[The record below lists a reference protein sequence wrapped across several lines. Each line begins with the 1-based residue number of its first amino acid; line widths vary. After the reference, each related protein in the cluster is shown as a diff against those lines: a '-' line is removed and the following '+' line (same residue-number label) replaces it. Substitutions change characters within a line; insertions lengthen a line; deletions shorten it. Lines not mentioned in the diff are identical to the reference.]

1 MGISPTGVF
10 YGEGGTA
17 GDGYLHLPPL
27 EHTLATRS
35 LMDLCL
41 TVERSTGSKV
51 AKKWL
56 DQDVLDVEEMQTASW
71 DAEWTEGEEEAET
84 D

>member
-1 MGISPTGVF
+1 
-10 YGEGGTA
+10 
-17 GDGYLHLPPL
+17 
-27 EHTLATRS
+27 
-35 LMDLCL
+35 MDLCL